1 VDREF
6 RIGITPDFDRDAKG
20 LIDPVLTEWLDGLP
34 GVTHGRLAD
43 VGPIA
48 TPAQLRDVDGVI
60 NLALKFG
67 PESFTGQD
75 RLTVIARWGVGYEMI
90 DVDACTANDVALCI
104 TPEGV
109 RRPMAEAEM
118 AMVLAL
124 SKRLTAKD
132 RALRGG
138 VWRGDGV
145 GLGVGI
151 HNRVV
156 GTIGLGNIGSEFVRL
171 VRPFGP
177 RRILVSDP
185 YAAPGVAEALGAELV
200 SLEAVMRES
209 DFVVVNCLLNKQ
221 TYHLLGARELGW
233 MKPTAYLVN
242 CARGGIVDPG
252 ALYETLTARRI
263 AGAALDVFEPE
274 PPDPANPLLRLDNVI
289 VTPHAIAWTEEIV
302 RDNAIADCEACLAV
316 SRGEVPKH
324 IVNRAVVDRPGFQTK
339 LARYRRQNKH

>member
-1 VDREF
+1 MSSVF
-6 RIGITPDFDRDAKG
+6 TVGITPDFDRYAKG
-20 LIDPVLTEWLDGLP
+20 LIDPMLAERFDGVPGLTY
-34 GVTHGRLAD
+34 TRLAD
-43 VGPIA
+43 VGPTA
-48 TPAQLRDVDGVI
+48 TPAQLQAVDAVI
-60 NLALKFG
+60 NMALTFG
-67 PESFTGQD
+67 PESFTGRD

-124 SKRLTAKD
+124 SKRLTEKD

-138 VWRGDGV
+138 VWRGEGV
-145 GLGVGI
+145 GLGVCI

-177 RRILVSDP
+177 RRILACDP
-185 YAAPGVAEALGAELV
+185 YAAPGAAAALGAELV
-200 SLEAVMRES
+200 SLEALMRES
-209 DFVVVNCLLNKQ
+209 DFVIVNCLLNKQ
-221 TYHLLGARELGW
+221 TYHLLGAQELGW
-233 MKPTAYLVN
+233 MKPAAYLVN
-242 CARGGIVDPG
+242 CARGGVVDPG
-252 ALYETLTARRI
+252 ALYETLAAKRI

-289 VTPHAIAWTEEIV
+289 VAPHAIAWTEEIV

-316 SRGEVPKH
+316 FRGEAPKH
-324 IVNRAVVDRPGFQTK
+324 IVNRAVLDRPGFQAK
-339 LARYRRQNKH
+339 LARYRR

>member
-145 GLGVGI
+145 GLGVCI
-151 HNRVV
+151 HKRVV
-156 GTIGLGNIGSEFVRL
+156 GTIGLGNIVSEFVRL

-177 RRILVSDP
+177 RRILACDP
-185 YAAPGVAEALGAELV
+185 YVAAPQALGVELV
-200 SLEAVMRES
+200 NLETLMRDS
-209 DFVVVNCLLNKQ
+209 DFVIVNCLLNNE
-221 TYHLLGARELGW
+221 THHLLGARELAL
-233 MKPTAYLVN
+233 MKRTAYLVN

-252 ALYETLTARRI
+252 ALYEALAAGRI

-274 PPDPANPLLRLDNVI
+274 PPDPANPLLQLANVI
-289 VTPHAIAWTEEIV
+289 VAPHAIAWTEEIV

-316 SRGEVPKH
+316 FRGEAPKH
-324 IVNRAVVDRPGFQTK
+324 IVNRAVLDRSGFQAK
-339 LARYRRQNKH
+339 LARYRR

>member
-1 VDREF
+1 
-6 RIGITPDFDRDAKG
+6 
-20 LIDPVLTEWLDGLP
+20 
-34 GVTHGRLAD
+34 
-43 VGPIA
+43 
-48 TPAQLRDVDGVI
+48 
-60 NLALKFG
+60 
-67 PESFTGQD
+67 
-75 RLTVIARWGVGYEMI
+75 MI

-132 RALRGG
+132 RAIRGG
-138 VWRGDGV
+138 TWRGEGV
-145 GLGVGI
+145 GLGVCI
-151 HNRVV
+151 HDRVV

-177 RRILVSDP
+177 RRILACDP
-185 YAAPGVAEALGAELV
+185 YAAPGAAEALGAELV
-200 SLEAVMRES
+200 SLETVMRES

-221 TYHLLGARELGW
+221 THHLMGARELAL

-242 CARGGIVDPG
+242 CARGGIIEPRS
-252 ALYETLTARRI
+252 LYETLAAGRI

-274 PPDPANPLLRLDNVI
+274 PPDPADPLLQLDNVI
-289 VTPHAIAWTEEIV
+289 VAPHAIAWTEEIV

-316 SRGEVPKH
+316 SRGEAPKH
-324 IVNRAVVDRPGFQTK
+324 IVNREVLSRPGFREK
-339 LARYRRQNKH
+339 LARYRR